1 MTMNHSTSSFSSNP
15 SLRLSSTPASSQMS
29 VAALPSFGADGLDQ
43 AQLSLNRLQQLINL
57 LDSSLR
63 LPNNPRAFMIYLL
76 GLSIVFAGAFVHVLI
91 AAQITQAE
99 FKLTQLQEEYRI
111 IEEQNGHIIFQIARD
126 TNLMSLHA
134 RVTEQGYVPVQER
147 EYVFV
152 PADTLMDSSA
162 QASAEPNGVAQPAV
176 SQSAT
181 VAQANA
187 PVNSANLDA
196 QTSIGQF
203 ASWKEFFAVSTDSSA
218 ALTRSNTG
226 ASIDTPA
233 FWSTWWEQTTARG
246 SELIKEVSAQ

>member
-1 MTMNHSTSSFSSNP
+1 MNHSTSSFSSNP
-15 SLRLSSTPASSQMS
+15 SLRLSSTPTSSQMS

-99 FKLTQLQEEYRI
+99 FTLTKLQEEYRI

-134 RVTEQGYVPVQER
+134 RVAEQGYVPVQER
-147 EYVFV
+147 EYVLV
-152 PADTLMDSSA
+152 PADTLMDSSTLA
-162 QASAEPNGVAQPAV
+162 NTEPAV

-181 VAQANA
+181 AAQATA
-187 PVNSANLDA
+187 PMNSANVDV
-196 QTSIGQF
+196 QTGIGQF
-203 ASWKEFFAVSTDSSA
+203 ARWEDFFAASTNSSA
-218 ALTRSNTG
+218 ALTTASNTG
-226 ASIDTPA
+226 TSNTGTSTDTPA

-246 SELIKEVSAQ
+246 SELIKEISAQ

>member
-1 MTMNHSTSSFSSNP
+1 
-15 SLRLSSTPASSQMS
+15 MS

-99 FKLTQLQEEYRI
+99 FALTKLQEEYRS

-134 RVTEQGYVPVQER
+134 RVVEQGYVPVQER

-152 PADTLMDSSA
+152 PADTLLDSSA
-162 QASAEPNGVAQPAV
+162 LANAEQNKAAQPTV
-176 SQSAT
+176 SQPAT
-181 VAQANA
+181 AAQATA
-187 PVNSANLDA
+187 LMNSINSDA
-196 QTSIGQF
+196 QTNIGQF
-203 ASWKEFFAVSTDSSA
+203 ARWEEFFAVGTNPNA
-218 ALTRSNTG
+218 ALTSASNTGVSNTG

-246 SELIKEVSAQ
+246 SELIKEFSAQ